1 MKNKLQILLFCLF
14 AIMFA
19 TSKATSNPNDIIKI
33 GTKLIYDVNYLGT
46 NYEMVVTVKD
56 DTKDYIFDWQ
66 MSEPANKSGTLNF
79 GKENIENATGIFNY
93 FTNENNN
100 LDNQCC
106 IILSHKM
113 YNNFNDNVS
122 MEIITDKKNNFSSVF
137 GKAYNHTQNFGYKND
152 FSNEFNC
159 ITVNDGKDYV
169 ITYVNDEN
177 FPLIIEMRL
186 DWSMKLKNIEN

>member
-1 MKNKLQILLFCLF
+1 MIFYASSQ
-14 AIMFA
+14 A
-19 TSKATSNPNDIIKI
+19 TLNPNAIIKK

-46 NYEMVVTVKD
+46 NYEVTVTVKD
-56 DTKDYIFDWQ
+56 DTKDYIFDWH

-79 GKENIENATGIFNY
+79 KKEDIENATGIFNY
-93 FTNENNN
+93 FTNDNIN

-106 IILSHKM
+106 IILSRKM
-113 YNNFNDNVS
+113 YDNFNDNGS
-122 MEIITDKKNNFSSVF
+122 MKIITDKKNNMSSIF

-159 ITVNDGKDYV
+159 ITVNDGKDYE
-169 ITYVNDEN
+169 ITYVNDKN

-186 DWSMKLKNIEN
+186 DWSLKLKNIED